1 MEQHWRLNLLPCEDY
16 FRLMASVSMKHLVPL
31 LYNLSAGALAVE
43 AVHDDRFCILIDRC
57 ISRLVVSLSL
67 PQLHLILYPHPFI
80 APTDS
85 ILNLTAREI
94 PTAH

>member
-1 MEQHWRLNLLPCEDY
+1 MLPCEDY
-16 FRLMASVSMKHLVPL
+16 FRLMAFVSMTHLVPL
-31 LYNLSAGALAVE
+31 LYNLSVGALVVE

-57 ISRLVVSLSL
+57 ISSLVVALSL
-67 PQLHLILYPHPFI
+67 PQLRLILYPHPFV